1 MTDYMIYIV
10 IAIAVAFE
18 LWFLF
23 AKVLKNKKP
32 KEITRKDIPIDI
44 EALVNALGD
53 FNNIKESIANGSKI
67 TFFVENDDV
76 IKVNTLKQLG
86 ASGIIQSTGKI
97 TVILGKFSEEICRII
112 NNYE

>member
-1 MTDYMIYIV
+1 MTDYIIYGLLA
-10 IAIAVAFE
+10 IAIAFA

-23 AKVLKNKKP
+23 AKVLKNRKP
-32 KEITRKDIPIDI
+32 KKLTKKDIPVDI
-44 EALVNALGD
+44 EALINALGGLD
-53 FNNIKESIANGSKI
+53 NIKESVANGSKI
-67 TFFVENDDV
+67 TFFVKNDEH

>member
-10 IAIAVAFE
+10 IAIAVAFA

-44 EALVNALGD
+44 EALVNALGG

-76 IKVNTLKQLG
+76 IKVNTLIQLG
-86 ASGIIQSTGKI
+86 ASGIIQ
-97 TVILGKFSEEICRII
+97 
-112 NNYE
+112 

>member
-10 IAIAVAFE
+10 IAIAVAFA

-53 FNNIKESIANGSKI
+53 FNNIKESIARLL
-67 TFFVENDDV
+67 FL
-76 IKVNTLKQLG
+76 LKMMML
-86 ASGIIQSTGKI
+86 
-97 TVILGKFSEEICRII
+97 
-112 NNYE
+112 